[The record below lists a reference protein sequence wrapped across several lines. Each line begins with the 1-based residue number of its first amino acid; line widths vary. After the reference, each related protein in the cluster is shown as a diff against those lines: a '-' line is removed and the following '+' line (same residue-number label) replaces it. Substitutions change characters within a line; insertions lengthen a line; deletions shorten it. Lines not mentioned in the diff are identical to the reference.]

1 MLVVVLAVHR
11 EPTSVVHVVD
21 MIPVRDRD
29 VATPLTVDMVM
40 VFVHRVAGCLTF
52 VVVIAVLSM
61 KMTVVHEVDV
71 IPVRDRDMA
80 ASFAVHMIMFD
91 VRVVGCGGHC
101 FTPPCR
107 MLTS

>member
-1 MLVVVLAVHR
+1 VLVVVLAVSGV
-11 EPTSVVHVVD
+11 PASIVHVVD

-40 VFVHRVAGCLTF
+40 VLVHRMAGCLAF
-52 VVVIAVLSM
+52 VVVILVLSM
-61 KMTVVHEVDV
+61 KVTVVDEVDV

-80 ASFAVHMIMFD
+80 ASFAVHVLMFD

-101 FTPPCR
+101 LTPPCR
-107 MLTS
+107 MLDS